1 MDRGNVMIP
10 IDQIVKIPFTMK
22 PSFEKYTQT
31 KFHLDKMDKD
41 ILQERRKEL
50 DALGQNIWF
59 ETDTAKE
66 NDLVN
71 KTTAALGITK
81 KYNSIVDFGLDVEDD
96 ILIMHEGRLE
106 ACFVA
111 FASGW
116 NAGDKQGKTLS
127 ELHNPVADSERL
139 RKASD
144 NIMRAM
150 TSDKCYHRYT
160 WGISPLGTLSNHPL
174 HNRPS
179 YDTLDHLWLRVEHE
193 RTMAITEGKTALFLI
208 NVTTHPLTQIVKT
221 YGALLKES
229 INSMTENVLKYKN
242 LHLTKELLNAV
253 V

>member
-1 MDRGNVMIP
+1 MNNIIKV
-10 IDQIVKIPFTMK
+10 PFTMK
-22 PSFEKYTQT
+22 PSFEKYDRT
-31 KFHLDKMDKD
+31 KFHLDKMNKS

-50 DALGQNIWF
+50 DALGENVWF

-71 KTTAALGITK
+71 KTTASLGISK
-81 KYNSIVDFGLDVEDD
+81 KYDSLVDFGLDVEDD

-127 ELHNPVADSERL
+127 ELHNPVADNEIL

-144 NIMRAM
+144 SIMRAM
-150 TSDKCYHRYT
+150 TSNKCYHRYT

-179 YDTLDHLWLRVEHE
+179 YDTLDSLWLRVEHE
-193 RTMAITEGKTALFLI
+193 RTMAITLGKTALFLI
-208 NVTTHPLTQIVKT
+208 QVSTQPLTQVIKKH
-221 YGALLKES
+221 GKLLKDS
-229 INSMTENVLKYKN
+229 INSMTETVLTYKN
-242 LHLTKELLNAV
+242 LHITKELLKGY
-253 V
+253 

>member
-1 MDRGNVMIP
+1 MNNIIKV
-10 IDQIVKIPFTMK
+10 PFTMK
-22 PSFEKYTQT
+22 PSFEKYTRT
-31 KFHLDKMDKD
+31 KFHLDKMNKS

-50 DALGQNIWF
+50 DALGENVWF

-71 KTTAALGITK
+71 KTTAALGISK
-81 KYNSIVDFGLDVEDD
+81 KYNSIVDFGLDIEDD

-127 ELHNPVADSERL
+127 ELHNPVADNEIL
-139 RKASD
+139 QKASD
-144 NIMRAM
+144 SIMRAM
-150 TSDKCYHRYT
+150 TSNKCYHRYT

-179 YDTLDHLWLRVEHE
+179 YDTLEHLWLRVEHE
-193 RTMAITEGKTALFLI
+193 RTMAITLGKTALFLI
-208 NVTTHPLTQIVKT
+208 QVSTQPLTQVIKKH
-221 YGALLKES
+221 GKLLRDS
-229 INSMTENVLKYKN
+229 INSMTENVLTYKN
-242 LHLTKELLNAV
+242 LHRTKELIKIL
-253 V
+253 

>member
-1 MDRGNVMIP
+1 MNNIIKV
-10 IDQIVKIPFTMK
+10 PFTTK
-22 PSFEKYTQT
+22 PSFEKYART
-31 KFHLDKMDKD
+31 KFHLDKMNKS

-50 DALGQNIWF
+50 DALGENVWF

-71 KTTAALGITK
+71 KTTTALGISK

-127 ELHNPVADSERL
+127 ELHNPVADNEIL
-139 RKASD
+139 QKASD
-144 NIMRAM
+144 SIMRAM
-150 TSDKCYHRYT
+150 TSNKCYHRYT

-179 YDTLDHLWLRVEHE
+179 YDTLEHLWLRVEHE
-193 RTMAITEGKTALFLI
+193 RTMAITLGKTALFLI
-208 NVTTHPLTQIVKT
+208 QVSTQPLTQVIKKH
-221 YGALLKES
+221 GKLLRDS
-229 INSMTENVLKYKN
+229 INSMTENVLTYKN
-242 LHLTKELLNAV
+242 LHRTKELIKIL
-253 V
+253 

>member
-1 MDRGNVMIP
+1 MNNIIKV
-10 IDQIVKIPFTMK
+10 PFTTK
-22 PSFEKYTQT
+22 PSFEKYART
-31 KFHLDKMDKD
+31 KFHLDKMNKS

-50 DALGQNIWF
+50 DALGENVWF

-71 KTTAALGITK
+71 KTTTALGISK

-127 ELHNPVADSERL
+127 ELHNPVADNEIL
-139 RKASD
+139 QKASD
-144 NIMRAM
+144 SIMRAM
-150 TSDKCYHRYT
+150 TSNKCYHRYT

-179 YDTLDHLWLRVEHE
+179 YDTLEHLWLRVEHE
-193 RTMAITEGKTALFLI
+193 RTMAITLGKTALFLI
-208 NVTTHPLTQIVKT
+208 QVGTQPLTQVIKKH
-221 YGALLKES
+221 GKLLRDS
-229 INSMTENVLKYKN
+229 INSMTENVLTYKN
-242 LHLTKELLNAV
+242 LHRTKELIKIL
-253 V
+253 

>member
-1 MDRGNVMIP
+1 MNNIIKV
-10 IDQIVKIPFTMK
+10 PFTMK

-31 KFHLDKMDKD
+31 KFHLDKMNKS

-50 DALGQNIWF
+50 DALGENVWF

-81 KYNSIVDFGLDVEDD
+81 KYKSIVDFGLDVEDD

-127 ELHNPVADSERL
+127 ELHNPVADNEIL

-144 NIMRAM
+144 SIMRAM

-179 YDTLDHLWLRVEHE
+179 YDTLEHLWLRVEHE
-193 RTMAITEGKTALFLI
+193 RTMAITLGKTALFLI
-208 NVTTHPLTQIVKT
+208 QVSTQPLTQVIKKH
-221 YGALLKES
+221 GKLLRDS
-229 INSMTENVLKYKN
+229 INSMTENVLTYKN
-242 LHLTKELLNAV
+242 LHRTKELLNGT
-253 V
+253 

>member
-1 MDRGNVMIP
+1 MN
-10 IDQIVKIPFTMK
+10 K
-22 PSFEKYTQT
+22 S
-31 KFHLDKMDKD
+31 

-50 DALGQNIWF
+50 DALGENVWF

-71 KTTAALGITK
+71 KTTTALGISK

-127 ELHNPVADSERL
+127 ELHNPVADNEIL
-139 RKASD
+139 QKASD
-144 NIMRAM
+144 SIMRAM
-150 TSDKCYHRYT
+150 TSNKCYHRYT

-179 YDTLDHLWLRVEHE
+179 YDTLEHLWLRVEHE
-193 RTMAITEGKTALFLI
+193 RTMASTLGKTALFLI
-208 NVTTHPLTQIVKT
+208 QVSTQPLTQVIKKH
-221 YGALLKES
+221 GKLLRDS
-229 INSMTENVLKYKN
+229 INSMTENVLTYKN
-242 LHLTKELLNAV
+242 LHRTKELIKIL
-253 V
+253 

>member
-1 MDRGNVMIP
+1 MNNIIKV
-10 IDQIVKIPFTMK
+10 PFTMK
-22 PSFEKYTQT
+22 PSFEKYART
-31 KFHLDKMDKD
+31 KFHLEKMNKN

-50 DALGQNIWF
+50 DALGENVWF
-59 ETDTAKE
+59 ETDAAKE

-71 KTTAALGITK
+71 KTTAALGISK

-127 ELHNPVADSERL
+127 ELHNPVADNEIL

-144 NIMRAM
+144 SIMRAM
-150 TSDKCYHRYT
+150 TSNKCYHRYT

-179 YDTLDHLWLRVEHE
+179 YDTLEHLWLRVEHE
-193 RTMAITEGKTALFLI
+193 RTMAITLGKTALFLI
-208 NVTTHPLTQIVKT
+208 QVSTQPLTQVIKKH
-221 YGALLKES
+221 GKLLRDS
-229 INSMTENVLKYKN
+229 INSMTENVLTYKN
-242 LHLTKELLNAV
+242 LHRTKELIKIL
-253 V
+253 